1 MPASLPMKSLPMV
14 GSPASAAPRARAVA
28 RRITLIR
35 PHMLIPRYSFT
46 GLTVPPLG
54 LAYVA
59 SSLAEQG
66 HQVTLIDAVG
76 EAIEHHAPF
85 REDYVLHGLATEQI
99 LERIPSDTELIGLSC
114 MFSHEFPIYRDLI
127 QAVRARFPGVPILAG
142 GEHVTA
148 LPGETFAQ
156 CEALDVAV
164 IGEGEETM
172 LDLAASDFS
181 PASLASIPG
190 IVWRDGSEV
199 RTNPR
204 RARVRDIDS
213 FAKPAWHLVP
223 VENYWKYGMGLG
235 VNRGRSMPMLATRG
249 CPYQCTFC
257 SNPLMWTTRWS
268 ARRPDAVLDEMRTY
282 VEKYGVENFDFYD
295 LTAIV
300 KKAWTVEFAEKIVG
314 SGLKFTYQLP
324 SGTRSEAIDQE
335 VARLLYKSGCRNMTY
350 APESGSPKTLKRIKK
365 KIKVS
370 SMLSSIRAC
379 RREGLNIKA
388 NIIVGFPDEKKRD
401 LVITYG
407 FILRMALAGIHDVT
421 IQPFSAYPGTELF
434 DELRATHKIPQLDD
448 EYFFTLADY
457 SDLSKSISW
466 SEHLSRR
473 DVLIFRSI
481 GMVSFYILS
490 YLVRPWRFF
499 IVMKNLLQGRQE
511 SRLERALSDVFQRK
525 KALAADVVSASPRL
539 QPPYI

>member
-1 MPASLPMKSLPMV
+1 MKSLPMV
-14 GSPASAAPRARAVA
+14 GSGASAAPRPLAVA

-59 SSLAEQG
+59 ASLEGHG

-76 EAIEHHAPF
+76 EAIEHHALF
-85 REDYVLHGLATEQI
+85 QEDYVLHGLATEQI
-99 LERIPSDTELIGLSC
+99 LERIPDDTEIVGFSC
-114 MFSHEFPIYRDLI
+114 MFSHEFPIYRALI
-127 QAVRARFPGVPILAG
+127 QAVEARFPAARILAG

-148 LPGETFAQ
+148 LTGETFAQ

-164 IGEGEETM
+164 LGEGEETM

-181 PASLASIPG
+181 PASLASIAG
-190 IVWRDGSEV
+190 IAWRNGSEV

-204 RARVRDIDS
+204 RGRVRDIDS
-213 FAKPAWHLVP
+213 FPKPAWHLVP
-223 VENYWKYGMGLG
+223 VENYWKHGMGLG
-235 VNRGRSMPMLATRG
+235 VDRGRSMPMLATRG

-268 ARRPDAVLDEMRTY
+268 ARRPDAVLDEMKSY

-300 KKAWTVEFAEKIVG
+300 KKAWTVDFAQKIVS

-324 SGTRSEAIDQE
+324 SGTRSEAIDQD

-350 APESGSPKTLKRIKK
+350 APESGSPKTLTRIKK

-370 SMLSSIRAC
+370 SMLASIRAC

-388 NIIVGFPDEKKRD
+388 NIIIGFPDETKRD
-401 LVITYG
+401 LAITFG

-434 DELRATHKIPQLDD
+434 DELRSTNKIPRLDD
-448 EYFFTLADY
+448 AYFFSLADY

-466 SEHLSRR
+466 SDYLSQR
-473 DVLIFRSI
+473 DVLLFRSI
-481 GMVSFYILS
+481 GMVSFYIVS

-499 IVMKNLLQGRQE
+499 ILMKNLLQGRQE

-525 KALAADVVSASPRL
+525 KALAADMASASGHKQL
-539 QPPYI
+539 PYI